1 MWPIREADQVDVAF
15 EIVGLR
21 IEVLHH
27 PLELPVKALHR
38 LRQ

>member
-1 MWPIREADQVDVAF
+1 VIREADQVDVAF

-21 IEVLHH
+21 VKVLHH
-27 PLELPVKALHR
+27 PLELPVEALYR